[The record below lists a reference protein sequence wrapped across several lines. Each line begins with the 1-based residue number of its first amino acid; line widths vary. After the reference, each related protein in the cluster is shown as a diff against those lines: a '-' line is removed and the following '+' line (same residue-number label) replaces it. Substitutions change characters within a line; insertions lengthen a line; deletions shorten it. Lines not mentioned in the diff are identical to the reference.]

1 VDAARRFGAVLIGAA
16 LLVAFRAH
24 AQDAK
29 AWAGSQGLE
38 LADAKAFQEFEVAVV
53 RVPAAKDAASAA
65 ERAVILRQGKPQWQ
79 SDPKDARVGAHWVVH
94 SIGRDLDGD
103 GHPDVH
109 LSTHTGE
116 GNCCTTHH
124 VLRLKPQVRRVAA
137 YNAGNVAGGEFI
149 DIPGRKAPVM
159 ISADDSSANVF
170 APYANSY
177 FPLVALEVSPRGR
190 FQFAHDLMQS
200 RLPGQPPPVCAQPAA
215 TANPWLKERCAE
227 YATSRRQAR
236 TNDIKSRLAEIKAAR
251 AADKLKWEDYYASSV
266 LAAISAEMNRYAYT
280 GHGNA
285 ALNWLETIWPGNDA
299 IKLRFV
305 SALRQSQ
312 GKSAFAEDLKALAAD
327 YR

>member
-1 VDAARRFGAVLIGAA
+1 MGSIVRIGIAAVA
-16 LLVAFRAH
+16 LLASFRAD

-38 LADAKAFQEFEVAVV
+38 IVDAKAFQEFEAIVA
-53 RVPAAKDAASAA
+53 RIPGAASPAAAATRVAI
-65 ERAVILRQGKPQWQ
+65 VRQGKPVWQ
-79 SDPKDARVGAHWVVH
+79 STEKDAPAGSQWVVH

-103 GHPDVH
+103 GQPDAH
-109 LSTHTGE
+109 LSSNTGQ
-116 GNCCTTHH
+116 GNCCTTHY

-177 FPLVALEVSPRGR
+177 FPLVVLEVSPKGR
-190 FQFAHDLMQS
+190 FQFAKEMMQS
-200 RLPGQPPPVCAQPAA
+200 RLPGQTPPLCTQPAA

-227 YATSRRQAR
+227 YATMRRNAR
-236 TNDIKSRLAEIKAAR
+236 TNDIKARLAQIKSTR
-251 AADKLKWEDYYASSV
+251 SVDRLKWEDYYGTGV
-266 LAAISAEMNRYAYT
+266 LASVSAEMNRYTYT
-280 GHGNA
+280 GHGHA
-285 ALNWLETIWPGNDA
+285 GYTWLEQLWPGNDA

-305 SALRQSQ
+305 QALRESQ
-312 GKSAFAEDLKALAAD
+312 AKSAFAEDLKGLAAD